1 MNRGQIGG
9 SFAPPLPPE
18 RLEEYKALAE
28 SADPQTADGM
38 RGLIK
43 MLEIFNE
50 TPRSREAGRPHP
62 VGRGVIVPLEEAE
75 VKRIWDVAPWR
86 EELDM
91 LAGVFDRLDPVAQK
105 ALRDAAFHLLWFGY
119 ELTMDREPLTADLL

>member
-38 RGLIK
+38 RGLVK
-43 MLEIFNE
+43 MLETFSE
-50 TPRSREAGRPHP
+50 TPRSAREGQAHP